1 MLVMGAKSSSMSNQ
15 FKISKY
21 FLLLVL
27 LLMFLSTGTS
37 RLYCDGDTTIHEDGD
52 TLNHLNISI
61 IPRSGYY
68 YPSGSKFSLILPK
81 SSTIEDVNSNSR
93 IPDIDSEITSNLNR
107 KLEFTTRSEIQ
118 STGVYEVSFKY
129 SVENGAV
136 VYGNR
141 SVLNQYLPTSSCLR
155 ASNVEVDYP
164 VNWEYDTSLA
174 ENVDVRENEIILN
187 SYNQSGRSEIFFTI
201 TGNTSKLT
209 SYQSSNLNVS
219 FPGIYQQ
226 KVKKQTDEVQD
237 LLDDVEEEM
246 GIKTP
251 DQFDVKYL
259 PIESGR
265 IGEEVAGQY
274 YGGNIELS
282 ATQLGKIE
290 EQSLE
295 TFLHEIVHGYSDKIL
310 TQSPDWWWEEGTANH
325 VSHQVMEENGYDVTS
340 FEPSEFIVNESI
352 ESCYFNK
359 EFISDWSP
367 VDEPDIVSIEI
378 PCQKSSL
385 EAGGERISLL
395 TNKDR
400 VGYRYSELIV
410 QQMFNNT
417 EADVSSVY
425 NLMQRRNI
433 TFSNQRELMNNQIN
447 FFASRVT
454 GKNMTQF
461 LRRKGVETGT
471 WSRKH
476 RLLAESEEEVSEID
490 SNYSFFKPKGL
501 SSSID
506 NEKELLYEGKFS
518 KVNTRGLLDKIEGV
532 KKEIGEFRH
541 LYNEIHSNIESLEDQ
556 QDPKLFQ
563 TYMNDF
569 EEAEELANQK
579 KWDLAERRLEALN
592 TSAYNKSVRVKEYK
606 EELNNT
612 KEKMQHNSFLPTIVN
627 LGTESQLSES
637 RRLYTEGN
645 FKGATKNLDEALYK
659 LKIAPALNAGL
670 YILLLGVL
678 GVLTSKVLRWNKKQ

>member
-1 MLVMGAKSSSMSNQ
+1 MPVMGAKSSSVIKQ

-27 LLMFLSTGTS
+27 LLMLLSTGTS

-93 IPDIDSEITSNLNR
+93 TPDIDSEITSNLNR

-118 STGVYEVSFKY
+118 STDVYEVSFKY

-141 SVLNQYLPTSSCLR
+141 SVLNQYLPTSSCLG

-174 ENVDVRENEIILN
+174 ENVNVKENKIILN

-201 TGNTSKLT
+201 TANTPKLT
-209 SYQSSNLNVS
+209 SYQSGNLNVS
-219 FPGIYQQ
+219 FPSIYRQ

-237 LLDDVEEEM
+237 LLDDVEEET

-310 TQSPDWWWEEGTANH
+310 TQSPDWWWEEGTASH
-325 VSHQVMEENGYDVTS
+325 VSHQVMKENGYDVRS
-340 FEPSEFIVNESI
+340 FAPSKFIVNKSI

-359 EFISDWSP
+359 EFISEWSP

-385 EAGGERISLL
+385 EAGGERINLL
-395 TNKDR
+395 TDKDR

-410 QQMFNNT
+410 KQMFNNT

-471 WSRKH
+471 WSGKH
-476 RLLAESEEEVSEID
+476 RLLAESEEKVNEID
-490 SNYSFFKPKGL
+490 SNYSFFEPKGL

-518 KVNTRGLLDKIEGV
+518 KVDTKRLLDKIESV
-532 KKEIGEFRH
+532 KKEIGEIRH
-541 LYNEIHSNIESLEDQ
+541 LYNEIHSNIESLENQ

-579 KWDLAERRLEALN
+579 KWDLAERRLKALN

-612 KEKMQHNSFLPTIVN
+612 KEKMQQNSFLPTIVS
-627 LGTESQLSES
+627 LGIESQLSES
-637 RRLYTEGN
+637 RRLYTEGK
-645 FKGATKNLDEALYK
+645 FEGATKNLDEALYK
-659 LKIAPALNAGL
+659 LRIAPALNVGL
-670 YILLLGVL
+670 YILLLGIL
-678 GVLTSKVLRWNKKQ
+678 GVLTSKVLRLNKQ